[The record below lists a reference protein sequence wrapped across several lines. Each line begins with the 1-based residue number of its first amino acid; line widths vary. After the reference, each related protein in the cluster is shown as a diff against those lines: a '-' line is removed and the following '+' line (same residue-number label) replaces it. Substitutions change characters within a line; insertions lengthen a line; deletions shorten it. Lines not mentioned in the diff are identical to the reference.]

1 MLFIKMKI
9 PSKLYVALTCLTL
22 TIESTTAA
30 QIYFDNFDGGTGGLN
45 GTTPDTTTGG
55 EVWLAS
61 TDWNANGVVA
71 AGGNS
76 TNDDG
81 AYLAFTPTAGN
92 VYTLSATLDTP
103 SSIWAGIGFVGAS
116 NTETSI
122 YANTSASWMLYRS
135 NINVDSFFGN
145 GTGDSADGG
154 NHTGPVTLSIELDT
168 TTALW
173 STEWFVNGS
182 SVRAAKSF
190 TINPTITHVGFA
202 REDGAGANFSSF
214 ELSVV
219 PEPSVA
225 LLSGIGVLTLL
236 RRRR

>member
-1 MLFIKMKI
+1 MKI

-45 GTTPDTTTGG
+45 GTTP
-55 EVWLAS
+55 
-61 TDWNANGVVA
+61 
-71 AGGNS
+71 
-76 TNDDG
+76 
-81 AYLAFTPTAGN
+81 
-92 VYTLSATLDTP
+92 
-103 SSIWAGIGFVGAS
+103 
-116 NTETSI
+116 
-122 YANTSASWMLYRS
+122 
-135 NINVDSFFGN
+135 
-145 GTGDSADGG
+145 
-154 NHTGPVTLSIELDT
+154 DT